1 VAETFGTVVIVV
13 AVLGAV
19 VAAFAFAR
27 SGAVYDELGKGDLA
41 LDEPELRKGPQP
53 GSAAWRAEADMELRQ
68 LLEAKAARAEAR
80 GEVPIDVEAELA
92 RLSAPPPS
100 IDPGLR
106 AEVRDLVIASNERR
120 LRRGLEPIDDVEAE
134 VERRLRDLGAGDG
147 A

>member
-1 VAETFGTVVIVV
+1 MAETFGTVVIVV

-19 VAAFAFAR
+19 VAALVFAR
-27 SGAVYDELGKGDLA
+27 SGAVYEELGKGDLA

-53 GSAAWRAEADMELRQ
+53 GSAAWQAEADMELRQ

-80 GEVPIDVEAELA
+80 GEQPIDVEAEMA
-92 RLSAPPPS
+92 RLSRPPPA
-100 IDPGLR
+100 DPGLR
-106 AEVRDLVIASNERR
+106 AEVRELVIASNERR
-120 LRRGLEPIDDVEAE
+120 VRRGQEPIDDLEAE